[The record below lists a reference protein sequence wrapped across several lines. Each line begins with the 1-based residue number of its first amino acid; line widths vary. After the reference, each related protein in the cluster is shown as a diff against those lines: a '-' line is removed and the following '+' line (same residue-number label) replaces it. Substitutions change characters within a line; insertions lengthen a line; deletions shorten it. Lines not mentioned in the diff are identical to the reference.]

1 MTRVKICGLK
11 SPQDIE
17 IVNEYKPD
25 YIGFVFADFSKR
37 YVTPEKALE
46 LKKLLKPEI
55 KSVGVFVNE
64 RIDVI
69 MSILESGAIDIVQ
82 LHGNEDEEYVAE
94 LREQIRCSK
103 VLSPEPEIIQ
113 VFNMNKIQNLSDIQ
127 KTSADY
133 ILLDSGYGTGQTFD
147 WEKLKDI
154 DKPFF
159 LAGGLSLENV
169 EQAVREIAP
178 FAVDV
183 SSGVETQGSKD
194 RSKVE
199 RFINLVK

>member
-17 IVNEYKPD
+17 IVNECMPD

-37 YVTPEKALE
+37 YVTLEKALE
-46 LKKLLKPEI
+46 LKQLLNPKI

-94 LREQIRCSK
+94 LRERIRCSK

-159 LAGGLSLENV
+159 LAGGLNLENV

>member
-17 IVNEYKPD
+17 IVNECMPD

-37 YVTPEKALE
+37 YVTPEKSLE
-46 LKKLLKPEI
+46 LKQLVNPKI

-94 LREQIRCSK
+94 LRERIRCSK

-159 LAGGLSLENV
+159 LAGGLNLENV

>member
-37 YVTPEKALE
+37 YVTPEQALE

-94 LREQIRCSK
+94 LREQIRFSK

-169 EQAVREIAP
+169 EQAIREIAP

>member
-17 IVNEYKPD
+17 IVNECMPD

-46 LKKLLKPEI
+46 LKQLLNPKI

-94 LREQIRCSK
+94 LRERIRCSK

-159 LAGGLSLENV
+159 LAGGLNLENV